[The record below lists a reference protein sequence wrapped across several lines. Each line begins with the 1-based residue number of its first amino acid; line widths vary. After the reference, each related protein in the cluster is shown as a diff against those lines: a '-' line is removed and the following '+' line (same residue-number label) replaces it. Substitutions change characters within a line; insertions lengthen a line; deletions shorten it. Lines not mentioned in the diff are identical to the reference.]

1 MKYITV
7 SGLGFLLVFPAFAG
21 ARLPAVNVSAGT
33 VSAREQY
40 GLTSTT
46 SSKTQGGRPVSVVA
60 ARVADSVHPVT
71 DKKRVVARGGNT
83 PVVANGVDARA
94 AAISDYLVPNRPSSD
109 LWARVDTPLR
119 MPHAD
124 EFSVLTSNDILPEE
138 DLGPVSNFARND
150 DRNSEIAELSAR
162 TSALDSQ
169 LARLIDMQRRA
180 EESVVARPQANLP
193 SVETEITSTAPIA
206 INPTR
211 EIATVAEKVPTRTI
225 ANNLENLD
233 DGVKLSRLVV
243 PRDESGEDVIVRATR
258 KNTSAKI
265 KEVRNDMKNMTP
277 SELRRAFRKTFLSE
291 NKHLS
296 TYPVDDRFDAVSDID
311 TSIEGFTSARD
322 LSEDVERIRPLEI
335 KIKFRDTDSALS
347 RENYNLLSEY
357 AGIVVSNPKRAIQ
370 IAIPEVATETTDS
383 RKLAARRLAI
393 VEQVLRDTG
402 VSENRIVPILSQR
415 DEEGFVLRVISN
427 EQYETL
433 TKQARNK
440 YGRDSGTKKY
450 KSLSW

>member
-1 MKYITV
+1 MKRTLV
-7 SGLGFLLVFPAFAG
+7 SGLGFLLVFPALAG
-21 ARLPAVNVSAGT
+21 ARLPAVNTSAGT

-40 GLTSTT
+40 GLTSSASTR
-46 SSKTQGGRPVSVVA
+46 SARPVSVVA
-60 ARVADSVHPVT
+60 SRVADSVHPVT
-71 DKKRVVARGGNT
+71 DKKRVVARTTSVQNFANDVNT
-83 PVVANGVDARA
+83 RSAVMA
-94 AAISDYLVPNRPSSD
+94 DYLVPNRPSSD
-109 LWARVDTPLR
+109 LWAKNDTPLR

-124 EFSVLTSNDILPEE
+124 EFSVLTSNEILPEE
-138 DLGPVSNFARND
+138 ELGPVSSFARADNRD
-150 DRNSEIAELSAR
+150 NEIAELSTR
-162 TSALDSQ
+162 TNALDAQ
-169 LARLIDMQRRA
+169 IARLMDMQRRA
-180 EESVVARPQANLP
+180 EESVTAHPVADLP
-193 SVETEITSTAPIA
+193 SVETNIYSSAPVA
-206 INPTR
+206 INPVR
-211 EIATVAEKVPTRTI
+211 EIAAVPEKMPTRTI
-225 ANNLENLD
+225 ANAAEPVN

-258 KNTSAKI
+258 KNTSQKI
-265 KEVRNDMKNMTP
+265 QEVRNDMKNMTP

-296 TYPVDDRFDAVSDID
+296 TYPVDDRFDAASDVD
-311 TSIEGFTSARD
+311 TSIEGFTSVRD
-322 LSEDVERIRPLEI
+322 LSEDTDRIRPLEI
-335 KIKFRDTDSALS
+335 KIKFKNTDSALS

-370 IAIPEVATETTDS
+370 IAIPEIATETTDA

-402 VSENRIVPILSQR
+402 VSENRIVPILSSR

-433 TKQARNK
+433 TKQTRNK
-440 YGRDSGTKKY
+440 YGTSSKKY

>member
-1 MKYITV
+1 MKRTLV
-7 SGLGFLLVFPAFAG
+7 SGLGFLLVFPALAG
-21 ARLPAVNVSAGT
+21 ARLPAVNTSAGT

-40 GLTSTT
+40 GLTSSASTR
-46 SSKTQGGRPVSVVA
+46 SARPVSVVA
-60 ARVADSVHPVT
+60 SRVADSVHPVT
-71 DKKRVVARGGNT
+71 DKKRVVARTTSVQNFANDVNT
-83 PVVANGVDARA
+83 RSAVMA
-94 AAISDYLVPNRPSSD
+94 DYLVPNRPSSD
-109 LWARVDTPLR
+109 LWAKNDTPLR

-124 EFSVLTSNDILPEE
+124 EFSVLTSNEILPEE
-138 DLGPVSNFARND
+138 DLGPVSSFVRADNRDN
-150 DRNSEIAELSAR
+150 EIAELSTR
-162 TSALDSQ
+162 TNALDAQ
-169 LARLIDMQRRA
+169 IARLMDMQRRA
-180 EESVVARPQANLP
+180 EESVASHPVADLP
-193 SVETEITSTAPIA
+193 SVETNIYSNAPVA
-206 INPTR
+206 INPVR
-211 EIATVAEKVPTRTI
+211 EIAAVPEKMPTRTI
-225 ANNLENLD
+225 ANAAEPVN

-258 KNTSAKI
+258 KNTSQKI
-265 KEVRNDMKNMTP
+265 QEVRNDMKNMTP

-296 TYPVDDRFDAVSDID
+296 TYPVDDRFDAASDVD

-322 LSEDVERIRPLEI
+322 LSEDTDRIRPLEI
-335 KIKFRDTDSALS
+335 KIKFKNTDSALS

-357 AGIVVSNPKRAIQ
+357 AGIVVRNPKRAIQ
-370 IAIPEVATETTDS
+370 IAIPEIATETTDA

-402 VSENRIVPILSQR
+402 VSENRIVPILSSR

-433 TKQARNK
+433 TKQTRNK
-440 YGRDSGTKKY
+440 YGRDTGSKKY